1 MKVERVSDVRG
12 EALAALEAGAFDVF
26 AAAREDPTAVAL
38 VEGGVGLGYGELASE
53 VRVEL
58 VRWQGLRD
66 GAPVAFVAQGDRA
79 TIVRLLAAL
88 AVGRTAL
95 PLHPRLPEA
104 LRAEL
109 VAKLEGAVLLDDAKA
124 GALGSG
130 APRELHAS
138 PRAIDP
144 EAVALCL
151 ATSGSTA
158 APKLVRLSRRALAA
172 SALASAANLGWRP
185 DDRWLV
191 AMPLGHAGGVS
202 IVTRCLAAR
211 RAIVLHPGF
220 DAERVLR
227 AIDVEGLTLLS
238 VVPTMLA
245 QLLEADRDGALSR
258 LRAVLVGGAACPPAL
273 LAEARARGVP
283 VLATYGL
290 TEAASQVT
298 TQPLAEARAP
308 LEARRDSGVPLLG
321 FELRITVDGAPCA
334 TGEAGRIELRGPAL
348 HSGYVG
354 ESSHEPAQWL
364 ATSDLGRLGA
374 NGRLEVLGRSDD
386 VIVTGGENVHPLRVE
401 AVLACAASVAAAL
414 VFGVRDERWGELVAV
429 ALVLRPGATEAE
441 ALGELGALAERELAP
456 FERPRRFAFV
466 EALPLGATGKPDRRR
481 AKRELAGV
489 VGPVER

>member
-1 MKVERVSDVRG
+1 MG
-12 EALAALEAGAFDVF
+12 EGARDLRREAIALLEAGVLDVF
-26 AAAREDPTAVAL
+26 AAAREEPEVVAL
-38 VEGGVGLGYGELASE
+38 VEHGVPVCYGELALE
-53 VRVEL
+53 VGVEL
-58 VRWQGLRD
+58 AAWQSLPES
-66 GAPVAFVAQGDRA
+66 APVAFVAHGDRR
-79 TIVRLLAAL
+79 TVVRLMAAL

-109 VAKLEGAVLLDDAKA
+109 VAKLEGAVLLDGAKA
-124 GALGSG
+124 GALGTG
-130 APRELHAS
+130 EARELHAS

-172 SALASAANLGWRP
+172 SALASAANLGWLP

-191 AMPLGHAGGVS
+191 AMPLGHAGGAS

-220 DAERVLR
+220 EAARVLE
-227 AIDVEGLTLLS
+227 AIDSEGLRLLS

-245 QLLEADRDGALSR
+245 ALLEADRAGALSR

-283 VLATYGL
+283 ALATYGL
-290 TEAASQVT
+290 TEASSQVT
-298 TQPLAEARAP
+298 TQPLAEAREP
-308 LEARRDSGVPLLG
+308 LGQRSDSGVALVG

-334 TGEAGRIELRGPAL
+334 TGEAGRIELRGPAT

-354 ESSHEPAQWL
+354 ESTHEPAQWL
-364 ATSDLGRLGA
+364 ATSDLGRLDA
-374 NGRLEVLGRSDD
+374 RGRLEVLGRADD

-401 AVLACAASVAAAL
+401 AVLGGAASVAQAL
-414 VFGVRDERWGELVAV
+414 VFGVPDERWGELVAV
-429 ALVLRPGATEAE
+429 ALVLSPGASEAE
-441 ALGELGALAERELAP
+441 ASAEIAELAERELAA
-456 FERPRRFAFV
+456 FERPRRVAFV
-466 EALPLGATGKPDRRR
+466 ETLPVGTTGKPDRRR
-481 AKRELAGV
+481 AKSELAGV
-489 VGPVER
+489 VRPIGR

>member
-1 MKVERVSDVRG
+1 VTSEGARDLRR
-12 EALAALEAGAFDVF
+12 EAIASLEAGALDVF
-26 AAAREDPTAVAL
+26 AAAGEEPEVVAL
-38 VEGGVGLGYGELASE
+38 VEHGVPVCYGELALE
-53 VRVEL
+53 VGAEL
-58 VRWQGLRD
+58 AAWQSLPES
-66 GAPVAFVAQGDRA
+66 APVAFVAQGDRR
-79 TIVRLLAAL
+79 TVVRLMAAL

-109 VAKLEGAVLLDDAKA
+109 VAKLEGAVLLDDARA
-124 GALGSG
+124 RALGAS
-130 APRELHAS
+130 AARELHAG

-144 EAVALCL
+144 EAIALCL

-172 SALASAANLGWRP
+172 SALASEANLGWRP

-220 DAERVLR
+220 DAARVLG
-227 AIDVEGLTLLS
+227 AIDAEGLTLLS
-238 VVPTMLA
+238 LVPTMLA
-245 QLLEADRDGALSR
+245 QLLEADRDRALSR

-273 LAEARARGVP
+273 FAEARARGVP

-290 TEAASQVT
+290 TEAASQAT
-298 TQPLAEARAP
+298 TQPLAEAREP
-308 LEARRDSGVPLLG
+308 LGARRDSGVPLLG
-321 FELRITVDGAPCA
+321 FELRVTFEGAPCA

-354 ESSHEPAQWL
+354 ESIHEPAQWL
-364 ATSDLGRLGA
+364 ATSDLGRLDA

-386 VIVTGGENVHPLRVE
+386 VIVSGGENVHPLRVE
-401 AVLACAASVAAAL
+401 AVLASAASVAAAL
-414 VFGVRDERWGELVAV
+414 VFGLPDERWGELVAA
-429 ALVLRPGATEAE
+429 ALVLRDGASEREARAE
-441 ALGELGALAERELAP
+441 IAALADAELAP
-456 FERPRRFAFV
+456 FERPRRLAFV

-481 AKRELAGV
+481 AQRELAPALRV
-489 VGPVER
+489 LAR